1 MKTRML
7 AVLLIVVMLSVS
19 GCYWNRQVE
28 SSEVGLKMDDG
39 VSIAA
44 VVGPG
49 RYTNMSW
56 FGEMKILDVS
66 AKTLEWSDPDLV
78 TKDKQPIGIAVGVTY
93 ARLRDSDSVKHMWS
107 HYNSE
112 AIDDA
117 SLALQVANR
126 IARSVKEVTTSFT
139 LDEMLGVALTENTG
153 RGALTSDFFDKLS
166 PELAEIGVEL
176 LDAGVNNIAPSA
188 EYLALLER
196 KANSYAQ
203 VDLARQQT
211 LTLQEEFKQE
221 QAQTEIDLEV
231 ARRANL
237 VKVEEGKAYAE
248 SEQLMELRRLELL
261 TGILGESDK
270 VYFVPQGTDLTLFLA
285 GQSEAAPVAPQYI
298 APQMSTP

>member
-7 AVLLIVVMLSVS
+7 AVLLIVVVLSVS

-49 RYTNMSW
+49 RYTNMGW

-153 RGALTSDFFDKLS
+153 RGALTADFFDKLS

-188 EYLALLER
+188 EYLALLEK

-285 GQSEAAPVAPQYI
+285 GQSEAVPVAQQHI